1 MTPANRLN
9 RGIPVI
15 KETEEGEDNK
25 FKRDA
30 QRADAIA
37 KAKAMVDAENAK
49 QKTVDDVEATEQN
62 GEADVKKDEA
72 KTVADSIKADV
83 EATTGTKRARE
94 DDEGDAEREL
104 KKVDTK
110 SEAVQAS

>member
-1 MTPANRLN
+1 
-9 RGIPVI
+9 
-15 KETEEGEDNK
+15 
-25 FKRDA
+25 
-30 QRADAIA
+30 
-37 KAKAMVDAENAK
+37 MVDAENAK

-62 GEADVKKDEA
+62 GDADVKAEA
-72 KTVADSIKADV
+72 ANKVEDSIKADV

-110 SEAVQAS
+110 AEAVEAS